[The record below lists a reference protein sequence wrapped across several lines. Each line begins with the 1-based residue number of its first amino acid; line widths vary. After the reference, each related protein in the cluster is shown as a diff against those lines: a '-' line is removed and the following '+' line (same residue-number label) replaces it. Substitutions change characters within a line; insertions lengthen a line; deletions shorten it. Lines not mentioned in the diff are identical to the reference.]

1 MSTPK
6 YVAGK
11 GEVPYDEC
19 IIGHM
24 FFYKDKL
31 VRAYRLQGG
40 DNQVAVMNIETG
52 RHKGY
57 PSVIDLLPAV
67 LPGKE
72 EYAFPQTS
80 NNILASRCVKLETQ
94 VSVLTTQVT
103 VLTTQYQDLLDK
115 YTKLLQKADDKLST
129 RHPTK

>member
-6 YVAGK
+6 YIVGK

-24 FFYKDKL
+24 FFYKGEL
-31 VRAYRLQGG
+31 VRAYRLQNSA
-40 DNQVAVMNIETG
+40 NQVAIMNIETG
-52 RHKGY
+52 RHVGY
-57 PSVIDLLPAV
+57 PSVKDLLPAV

-80 NNILASRCVKLETQ
+80 NNILASRCDKLETQ
-94 VSVLTTQVT
+94 VTL
-103 VLTTQYQDLLDK
+103 LTTQYQDLLDK
-115 YTKLLQKADDKLST
+115 YDKLILNAGNHYLT
-129 RHPTK
+129 RHLNRNIE